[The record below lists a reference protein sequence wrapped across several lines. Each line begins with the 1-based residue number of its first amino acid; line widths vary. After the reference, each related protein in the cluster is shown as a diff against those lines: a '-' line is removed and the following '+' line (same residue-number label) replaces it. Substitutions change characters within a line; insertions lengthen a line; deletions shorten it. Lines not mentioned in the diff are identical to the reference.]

1 MSVIIENIEAENPK
15 INQPHSV
22 QNVCSLQTSAVET
35 PQSDDKA
42 KHNESISK
50 DKNQSVSNTG
60 TANGKKKKHRRGK
73 CKRKPNKPYTKTAWV
88 QRRNAQK
95 EMMRA
100 RTARAKILAM
110 GHTLVPCNTN
120 QFLMEDHGVP
130 QPRIPSARTRD
141 SSFSVDSE
149 DNYFMSLPE
158 DEEDFLTKEF
168 SSVYEDAQCERLNAM
183 SKNELIQECI
193 MMESRLDHLTKAI
206 RNAKSERMQM
216 QSDNE
221 YDAVACEKIQEQ
233 AARIQ
238 ELLAENFELR
248 RERDY
253 FASVQRTISSTST
266 DSESDSSMHSS
277 SMSSPSSS
285 LEESTTEA
293 SPIITNGPV
302 VRNSPESPKRRN
314 SSLIENIV

>member
-1 MSVIIENIEAENPK
+1 MSVKIENIESENPK
-15 INQPHSV
+15 IIQPQYSV
-22 QNVCSLQTSAVET
+22 QNVCPLQTSATEA
-35 PQSDDKA
+35 PLSGEKGNDSDRKEA
-42 KHNESISK
+42 
-50 DKNQSVSNTG
+50 NQVGAT
-60 TANGKKKKHRRGK
+60 NGKKKKHRRGK
-73 CKRKPNKPYTKTAWV
+73 CKRKPNKPYNKTAWT
-88 QRRNAQK
+88 QRKNVQK
-95 EMMRA
+95 EMMRV
-100 RTARAKILAM
+100 RSARAKILAM

-120 QFLMEDHGVP
+120 QFLMEDHDVP

-158 DEEDFLTKEF
+158 DEEDFLIKEF

-183 SKNELIQECI
+183 TKNELIQECI
-193 MMESRLDHLTKAI
+193 LMESRLDHLTKTI
-206 RNAKSERMQM
+206 RNAKSERMHK
-216 QSDNE
+216 QSGNE
-221 YDAVACEKIQEQ
+221 CDAATSEKLQEQ

-238 ELLAENFELR
+238 ELLAENLELR

-293 SPIITNGPV
+293 SPVIRNGLV
-302 VRNSPESPKRRN
+302 QSSPDSQTRRRS
-314 SSLIENIV
+314 SSLENVV